1 MIIATAGH
9 IDHGKTCLVEALT
22 GVHSD
27 RLPEEQRRGMSIDL
41 GFAYASLTPELAVGF
56 VDVPGHE
63 KFVRNMLAGVTAVD
77 CALLVVAADD
87 GPMPQTREHLDILDL
102 LGIRHGVV
110 ALTKID
116 RVDSDRVD
124 EVQTDIQ
131 NLLARTTLAGADII
145 PVCAPEGV
153 GIDELKLAL
162 SRHSGRTVP
171 RTEDGF
177 RLAIDRS
184 FSLSGAGLVV
194 TGHVFSG
201 AINVDDTVLI
211 TPQGVEARVR
221 GIHAN
226 DKPAERGTA
235 GERCALN
242 LAGAGIRRE
251 QVQRGQWVVAEGSH
265 APTQR
270 LDARVHVP
278 GTAAKPLTHWTP
290 VHFHLGTQ
298 DVTARLALLEAD
310 TIEPGES
317 GLVRVMPNKPLA
329 AWVGDRFIVRDQSAR
344 RTIAGGEVLDAQP
357 PARGRAKPE
366 RLGVLRT
373 IEADAPACALGA
385 LATAQNQGVELDLF
399 GRNWNLPT
407 ARLEDCVASSGV
419 FVCGRDSD
427 RVGLAEHHW
436 HGLRDAALV
445 ALGQWHEQ
453 HPERAGLER
462 NRLRTQLPVRV
473 NDPTLASVV
482 GALRD
487 EDAIRIRGN
496 LIALPGHVVQLPER
510 DQRLWDKVQ
519 PHLGKHTDKPP
530 TLPDLAKEMDLD
542 LAELRS
548 MADRAIGAGL
558 LVHVKGN
565 RYFTLPRIR
574 DLARVAE
581 RLANDTSEEGFGA
594 GAFRDASGIGRNV
607 TIELLEYFD
616 RVGLTRRVGN
626 VRFLRRSADAL
637 IAEHWTN
644 EG

>member
-1 MIIATAGH
+1 MHRDPEALAEKLPTMRKMLRSLDDLREMATGLQQQLRAILPGDLEVTVEDSTAQPAVARCRVRKFPVLPSPFATRPDATRRPDNWKLDSGLSTPVIGRVRDSVFRLICATSKTRSPCWRLRRSSRRLARHPEKVSMIIATAGH

-131 NLLARTTLAGADII
+131 NLLARTTLADADII
-145 PVCAPEGV
+145 PVCAPEGI

-251 QVQRGQWVVAEGSH
+251 QVQRGQWVVAEGRTRPH
-265 APTQR
+265 NGWMR
-270 LDARVHVP
+270 ECMP

-366 RLGVLRT
+366 RLDVLR
-373 IEADAPACALGA
+373 
-385 LATAQNQGVELDLF
+385 
-399 GRNWNLPT
+399 
-407 ARLEDCVASSGV
+407 
-419 FVCGRDSD
+419 
-427 RVGLAEHHW
+427 
-436 HGLRDAALV
+436 
-445 ALGQWHEQ
+445 
-453 HPERAGLER
+453 
-462 NRLRTQLPVRV
+462 
-473 NDPTLASVV
+473 
-482 GALRD
+482 
-487 EDAIRIRGN
+487 
-496 LIALPGHVVQLPER
+496 
-510 DQRLWDKVQ
+510 
-519 PHLGKHTDKPP
+519 
-530 TLPDLAKEMDLD
+530 
-542 LAELRS
+542 
-548 MADRAIGAGL
+548 
-558 LVHVKGN
+558 
-565 RYFTLPRIR
+565 
-574 DLARVAE
+574 
-581 RLANDTSEEGFGA
+581 
-594 GAFRDASGIGRNV
+594 
-607 TIELLEYFD
+607 
-616 RVGLTRRVGN
+616 
-626 VRFLRRSADAL
+626 
-637 IAEHWTN
+637 
-644 EG
+644 